1 MWGVKREKLQMV
13 DERMWGDEDK
23 PEPDQK
29 PGEEQR
35 GKDAPAQVQ
44 GFPGLA
50 RADNLGFLVAHMPVQ
65 YRPFVASGILLDLL
79 VSWTEELSQPMSIPG
94 QQ

>member
-1 MWGVKREKLQMV
+1 MV

-35 GKDAPAQVQ
+35 GKDAPAQVACLSPN
-44 GFPGLA
+44 PGTY
-50 RADNLGFLVAHMPVQ
+50 RTVQ
-65 YRPFVASGILLDLL
+65 SHCLPSTTCTASGGQIRQVLDI
-79 VSWTEELSQPMSIPG
+79 VV
-94 QQ
+94 

>member
-1 MWGVKREKLQMV
+1 MV

-35 GKDAPAQVQ
+35 GKDAPAQVACLSPN
-44 GFPGLA
+44 PGTYRTVQRHKPPQYNMHGLR
-50 RADNLGFLVAHMPVQ
+50 RANKTSA
-65 YRPFVASGILLDLL
+65 
-79 VSWTEELSQPMSIPG
+79 
-94 QQ
+94 

>member
-1 MWGVKREKLQMV
+1 MQLWGSAHKDKQWQSLCPGALHSAWHAGVAWVRQHSMCRSMHGVDTVNVQVV

-35 GKDAPAQVQ
+35 GKDAPAQVMS
-44 GFPGLA
+44 L
-50 RADNLGFLVAHMPVQ
+50 
-65 YRPFVASGILLDLL
+65 RPC
-79 VSWTEELSQPMSIPG
+79 
-94 QQ
+94 